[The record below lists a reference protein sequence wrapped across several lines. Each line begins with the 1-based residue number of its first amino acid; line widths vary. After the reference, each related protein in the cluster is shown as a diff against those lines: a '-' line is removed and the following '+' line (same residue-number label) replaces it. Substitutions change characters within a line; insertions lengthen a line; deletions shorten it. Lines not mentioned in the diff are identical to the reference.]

1 LKKLVVFCLKD
12 LYSINKMKLMNR
24 SHRIIY
30 RNQLGI
36 ITEIPNLEFAQQNP
50 NYFENGVPTTPME
63 VNRLLVLNHGF
74 TLIADEEKVIC
85 YKLL

>member
-1 LKKLVVFCLKD
+1 
-12 LYSINKMKLMNR
+12 MKLMNR